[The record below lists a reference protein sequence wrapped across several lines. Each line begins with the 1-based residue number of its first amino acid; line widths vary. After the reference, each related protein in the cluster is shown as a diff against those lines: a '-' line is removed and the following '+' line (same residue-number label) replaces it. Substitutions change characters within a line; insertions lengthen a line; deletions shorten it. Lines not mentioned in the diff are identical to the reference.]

1 MTILVVEDD
10 PVTLR
15 LLEMTLTRCKYAVAT
30 AVTAR
35 EAIERLKSDAGVEL
49 VISDVGLEDMSGLE
63 LLTTVQANVRWR
75 NIPVIMC
82 TGMSDSETVREA
94 IRLGARHYLVKPIRP
109 SLLLEKIAFLL
120 GRRQLVFEPCYET
133 MARLGLSES
142 EYVNLVEAS
151 IGHLDTLL
159 AALSAARAADDSV
172 ETNLAAR
179 RIREPAALLGALRCT
194 TAIDGLDAATTQA
207 ERDRALALVLEEVGT
222 LRQALTNLSLPGK
235 VPGKEGQGDR
245 RQVESPAKA

>member
-15 LLEMTLTRCKYAVAT
+15 LLEMTLTRCQYAVAT
-30 AVTAR
+30 ARTAR

-49 VISDVGLEDMSGLE
+49 VISDVGLDGMSGLQF
-63 LLTTVQANVRWR
+63 LTTLQANVRWR
-75 NIPVIMC
+75 DIPVIMC

-109 SLLLEKIAFLL
+109 TLLLEKISSLL
-120 GRRQLVFEPCYET
+120 GRRQFVFEPRYET
-133 MARLGLSES
+133 MARLGLSEG
-142 EYVNLVEAS
+142 EYGNLVEAS
-151 IGHLDTLL
+151 IGRLDTLL
-159 AALSAARAADDSV
+159 AALSAARVADDSV

-194 TAIDGLDAATTQA
+194 AAIDGLEAATNA
-207 ERDRALALVLEEVGT
+207 LERDRAVALVLEEVGV
-222 LRQALTNLSLPGK
+222 LRQALTSLSLPGK
-235 VPGKEGQGDR
+235 VPGDEGQGDGR
-245 RQVESPAKA
+245 RVESAAQT